1 MTTTPALAP
10 SLPITPTRPTRP
22 RRLEPLRRPVVPG
35 LARADDVTPADLR
48 AGLTDGR
55 LIRVAPGLVGV
66 APPAEPAWRRHEAL
80 HLLRVR
86 ATLARVTTAFWFS
99 HETAALLWG
108 CWVWRLGTDVHLTQL
123 STPPP
128 PVRGLLPLRRH
139 TGALPETDRAHVDGL
154 PVTTPTRTALDCACA
169 MTPERALGVVDS
181 ALRAGADLATLTAR
195 AEQEVG
201 RRGIRRARRVIAM
214 ADARSDS
221 VGESRTRW
229 QLAAAGLPAPE
240 LDVAVETFLGTRWVD
255 LGWPDLQVG
264 IEFDG
269 AIKYSGGEYGDPR
282 RRLLEEKR
290 RHDALVE
297 AGWILVRVTW
307 ADLAH
312 PERLVAR
319 VRAALAAGRRRRRA

>member
-1 MTTTPALAP
+1 MTTTSTLAP
-10 SLPITPTRPTRP
+10 SRSTAPHRLARTRSLPPP
-22 RRLEPLRRPVVPG
+22 RRPVLPQ
-35 LARADDVTPADLR
+35 LARSDDVTPADLR
-48 AGLTDGR
+48 AGLTEGR
-55 LIRVAPGLVGV
+55 LVRVAPGLVGV
-66 APPAEPAWRRHEAL
+66 APPAEPAWRRNEAL

-86 ATLARVTTAFWFS
+86 ATLARVTTDFWFS

-108 CWVWRLGTDVHLTQL
+108 CWVWGLGVDVHLTQL
-123 STPPP
+123 STPPS

-139 TGALPETDRAHVDGL
+139 TGALPEEDRSAVDGL
-154 PVTTPTRTALDCACA
+154 PVTSPTRTALDCACA
-169 MTPERALGVVDS
+169 MAPERALGVVDS
-181 ALRAGADLATLTAR
+181 ALRAGADLPALTAR
-195 AEQEVG
+195 ADEEAG
-201 RRGIRRARRVIAM
+201 RRGIRLARRVIAL
-214 ADARSDS
+214 ADPRSDS

-229 QLAAAGLPAPE
+229 HLASAGLPSPE
-240 LDVAVETFLGTRWVD
+240 LDIAVETFLGTRWID
-255 LGWPDLQVG
+255 LGWPDIKVG

-319 VRAALAAGRRRRRA
+319 VRAALAAGCRRQRA